1 MIEHNVTLIFQ
12 FFNKVCVPKVLR
24 IPLLF
29 TCKGDTSCSFQE
41 TMIVVWSYSSIA
53 IAWFRSNNLSWTE
66 IKTLKGH
73 LRLLRNNLPKMQKC
87 KSAFRWSMWNNNQN
101 GKETKIQNSKNARSA
116 LTECYVHVKHNI
128 LEEPG
133 KHIKCMINPGIEWY
147 VHVKMVIILP
157 RKMLIR
163 KLQRQKLK
171 FSLRNHTFVHLRTS
185 GENWEAF
192 FQVHL
197 TVIRFS
203 AP

>member
-1 MIEHNVTLIFQ
+1 MTL
-12 FFNKVCVPKVLR
+12 PVLFKR
-24 IPLLF
+24 RRSLF
-29 TCKGDTSCSFQE
+29 EATQASRSHDFVRMTCLERQWRRWRGTLDYSE
-41 TMIVVWSYSSIA
+41 T
-53 IAWFRSNNLSWTE
+53 TCQ
-66 IKTLKGH
+66 
-73 LRLLRNNLPKMQKC
+73 KMQKC

-116 LTECYVHVKHNI
+116 LAACYFHVRHNI
-128 LEEPG
+128 LGDPG
-133 KHIKCMINPGIEWY
+133 KHKCMINPDIEWY

-185 GENWEAF
+185 GENWVAF